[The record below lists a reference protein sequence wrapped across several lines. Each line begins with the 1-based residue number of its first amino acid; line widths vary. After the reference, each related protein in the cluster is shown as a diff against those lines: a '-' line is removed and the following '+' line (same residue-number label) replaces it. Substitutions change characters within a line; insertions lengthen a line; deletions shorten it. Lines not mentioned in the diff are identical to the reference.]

1 MLSSFKYFYFGIV
14 PNIVDY
20 LGWLSMMS
28 SLEEIVY
35 YLGWL
40 SLMSTL
46 EEIPVAQRFG

>member
-1 MLSSFKYFYFGIV
+1 VILLQYSIIV
-14 PNIVDY
+14 FP
-20 LGWLSMMS
+20 SMPKGD
-28 SLEEIVY
+28 IFD